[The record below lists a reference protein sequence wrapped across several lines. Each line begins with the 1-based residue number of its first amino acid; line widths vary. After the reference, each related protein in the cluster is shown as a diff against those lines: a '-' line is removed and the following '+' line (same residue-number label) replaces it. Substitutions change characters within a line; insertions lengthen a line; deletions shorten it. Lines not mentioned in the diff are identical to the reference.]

1 MSQTKLTSWKK
12 SRRHSVVLPSGFE
25 VDIEIPNLPQLIKS
39 GQLSNELINAALG
52 ATSGDEKIT
61 RETIEQQA
69 DVYNKL
75 VSLTVKEPNVTEE
88 DVAELPYEDVEMIV
102 ELATRQ
108 RDIDAVGH
116 HIGGLEK
123 LEEFRK
129 FRSLGFSSENLS
141 GL

>member
-1 MSQTKLTSWKK
+1 MSETTLSKWKK
-12 SRRHSVVLPSGFE
+12 SRVHEVTLPSGFQ
-25 VDIEIPNLPQLIKS
+25 VKIIIPNLPQLIKA

-52 ATSGDEKIT
+52 ATQGDEKIT

-75 VSLTVKEPNVTEE
+75 VSITVKEPTVTEE

-123 LEEFRK
+123 IEEFRK
-129 FRSLGFSSENLS
+129 FRSLGFSSEDIP

>member
-1 MSQTKLTSWKK
+1 MAKPNLSNWKK
-12 SRRHSVVLPSGFE
+12 ARRHVVTLPSGVE
-25 VDIEIPNLPQLIKS
+25 VAIEIPNLPQLIKA

-52 ATSGDEKIT
+52 ATTGDEKIT

-75 VSLTVKEPNVTEE
+75 VVLTVKDPEVTEA

-123 LEEFRK
+123 TEEFRK